1 MHKKGHTDF
10 VSMSDYTDQS
20 TSLLETVMGV
30 AYRPDSDNT
39 QEQRYLNDDFLEA
52 YLSKTRGGDISTWRD
67 AADKIAYHESG
78 PYQRMSPTAS
88 QDGSGIARGMFQFE
102 SASTGGSGSLETAIQ
117 RYRNVANK
125 LGKELDPEIMN
136 ATSADQLNPDQQY
149 ALFYSN
155 LIEGPA
161 KLADFATGK
170 LPLVDLW
177 LQGHKKV
184 EAEGNRS
191 SFMESIKDANKRGIQ
206 YVEPRYE
213 LEPTTNIPYK
223 SFID

>member
-1 MHKKGHTDF
+1 
-10 VSMSDYTDQS
+10 MSDYTDYT
-20 TSLLETVMGV
+20 TSLIEALLGA
-30 AYRPDSDNT
+30 AYTPDNTNT

-52 YLSKTRGGDISTWRD
+52 YLVKSRGGDINTWKD

-102 SASTGGSGSLETAIQ
+102 SKSTGGSGSLETAIQ
-117 RYRNVANK
+117 RYKNVAYK
-125 LGKELDPEIMN
+125 LNKELDPEIIN

-170 LPLVDLW
+170 MPLVDLW

-184 EAEGNRS
+184 EAEGNRA
-191 SFMESIKDANKRGIQ
+191 SFMESIKDAERRGIQ
-206 YVEPRYE
+206 YVEPRYR
-213 LEPTTNIPYK
+213 LEPTTNIPFK
-223 SFID
+223 SKID